1 MTTLHAMP
9 ELDERASFELFAAH
23 YDAFTDHPG
32 HHDWFRRLE
41 ALARRHGLSGKR
53 ALDVGCGTGKSTL
66 ALIELGYEVIGC
78 EPCEPMLAA
87 AVDKLGDRATLV
99 HASAEALPDLGEFDY
114 IACVNDV
121 CNYILDAERLGAA
134 FRAMAANLADDGILL
149 FDANTPAIYFEFF
162 APARVSESP
171 AGKLVWHGA
180 KLDEFSANEIVE
192 TTIDFFEPE
201 GDLWRHRAV
210 RHAQRHY
217 DHDTIEAL
225 LADAGLRIEA
235 LYGQTDA
242 GPPEQPV
249 DPDRHIKAIYLARR
263 QPSRRA
269 I

>member
-1 MTTLHAMP
+1 MTTLDAAP
-9 ELDERASFELFAAH
+9 ALDERASFELFAPH

-32 HHDWFRRLE
+32 HDDWFRRLE

-66 ALIELGYEVIGC
+66 ALVELGYDVVGC

-87 AVDKLGDRATLV
+87 AVRKLGHRATFL
-99 HASAEALPDLGEFDY
+99 HASAEALPDIGRFDY

-121 CNYILDAERLGAA
+121 CNYILDPEQLGAA
-134 FRAMAANLADDGILL
+134 FRSMAANLADDGILL
-149 FDANTPAIYFEFF
+149 FDANTPAIYLEFF

-180 KLDEFSANEIVE
+180 DLGEFTANGVVE

-201 GDLWRHRAV
+201 GDLWRHRSV
-210 RHAQRHY
+210 RHAQRHH

-225 LADAGLRIEA
+225 LAEAGLRIEA

-242 GPPEQPV
+242 GPPEQPL
-249 DPDRHIKAIYLARR
+249 DPQRHVKAIYLVAKS
-263 QPSRRA
+263 PRA
-269 I
+269 G